1 MRGSI
6 VAAAADAAPRPS
18 LEKPNMLTSHT
29 PPRGLPPRS
38 PHAYRELDDV
48 DDGALPSDAEV
59 LAMPEHEYMN
69 DAQRAFFRARLL
81 ALRDAVAERV
91 QATPVEG
98 REAEPMLPDPADQAA
113 VDQEN
118 ALEWH
123 TRDRDRKLLKKIE
136 AALARIDSGDY
147 GWCEETGDPIG
158 VARLLARPTATL
170 TVEAQARRELRER
183 LYRAS

>member
-1 MRGSI
+1 
-6 VAAAADAAPRPS
+6 
-18 LEKPNMLTSHT
+18 MLTSHT
-29 PPRGLPPRS
+29 PPRGRMPHS
-38 PHAYRELDDV
+38 PLAFRELDDV
-48 DDGALPSDAEV
+48 DDAALLTDDEV

-69 DAQRAFFRARLL
+69 DAQRAFFRARLA
-81 ALRDAVAERV
+81 ALQLAVAERA
-91 QATPVEG
+91 QGTPVQG

-123 TRDRDRKLLKKIE
+123 TRDRDCKLLKKIE

-170 TVEAQARRELRER
+170 TVEAQTRRELRER
-183 LYRAS
+183 LYRTS